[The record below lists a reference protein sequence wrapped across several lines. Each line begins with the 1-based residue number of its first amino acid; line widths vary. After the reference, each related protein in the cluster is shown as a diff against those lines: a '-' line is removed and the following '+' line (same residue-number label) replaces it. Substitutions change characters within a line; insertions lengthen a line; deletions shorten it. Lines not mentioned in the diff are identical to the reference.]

1 MSAISENNFRWILA
15 RRTERVTS
23 HHHTTCSC
31 RDQLTKQWS
40 LGRPGGSFSCIDSSD
55 RTLLESP
62 LYLGFG
68 AATGHTSYRICAF
81 GISERSCSE
90 IRRRHWL
97 HYMMKRNKNRSEHM
111 YLSYIVNSEQHL
123 SAQFV
128 CRVYIISFAMLHCSL
143 CKRKKWK
150 HSTQS
155 LPWTWS
161 TCMDVELRRIADQ
174 IWFQS
179 HEKLESR
186 SFHQT

>member
-40 LGRPGGSFSCIDSSD
+40 LGRSGGSFSCIDSSD

-143 CKRKKWK
+143 CKRKMETFYTKI
-150 HSTQS
+150 T
-155 LPWTWS
+155 LDLVNMCGCGITYL
-161 TCMDVELRRIADQ
+161 V
-174 IWFQS
+174 
-179 HEKLESR
+179 
-186 SFHQT
+186 